1 MTTFHY
7 DIFAQLA
14 DSTKVV
20 IDIIEAVTTIVV
32 EVEVEA
38 LSTIKAVVKEPLLA
52 AVVAAGWWLHRRR
65 RRWWGRG
72 GRWSAVQVEGGKG
85 WLAASR
91 LLHCQDFSSTLNNR
105 RRVVSERTSRWRW
118 IRQAS

>member
-32 EVEVEA
+32 EAEVET
-38 LSTIKAVVKEPLLA
+38 LSPFEAVVEEPPLC
-52 AVVAAGWWLHRRR
+52 AVV
-65 RRWWGRG
+65 
-72 GRWSAVQVEGGKG
+72 Q
-85 WLAASR
+85 
-91 LLHCQDFSSTLNNR
+91 
-105 RRVVSERTSRWRW
+105 
-118 IRQAS
+118 

>member
-20 IDIIEAVTTIVV
+20 IDIIEAVITIVV

-85 WLAASR
+85 WLAASWLPHR
-91 LLHCQDFSSTLNNR
+91 QDLSLTLNNR
-105 RRVVSERTSRWRW
+105 RRMELEGMS
-118 IRQAS
+118 

>member
-38 LSTIKAVVKEPLLA
+38 LSKIEAVVKEPLLC

-65 RRWWGRG
+65 RSWWGRC

-85 WLAASR
+85 WLAASQ
-91 LLHCQDFSSTLNNR
+91 LKSK
-105 RRVVSERTSRWRW
+105 
-118 IRQAS
+118 